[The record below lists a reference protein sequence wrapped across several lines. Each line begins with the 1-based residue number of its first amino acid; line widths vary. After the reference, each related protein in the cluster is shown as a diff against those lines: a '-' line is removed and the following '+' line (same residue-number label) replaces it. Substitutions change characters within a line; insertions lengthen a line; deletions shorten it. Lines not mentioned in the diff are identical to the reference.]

1 MQDDTGKLTTSFV
14 QLRIFMLF
22 LLAGLLSWFL
32 EFSASFGEGLLV
44 LFSWEIIDSSRSQ
57 IDPFSPIRNATDLGS
72 IQSVSSSGRARSL
85 LTRPQAWAASARTGS
100 KEWLILIQR
109 NPLPNKGFCGCQW
122 CLYLAHKISFVFL
135 WKASICFSD
144 SFALPLKIFVKNL
157 QAISI
162 SVFMVLRRIVCLS
175 LNAHSFRLPSLVLFQ
190 INPVLS
196 TDSFFLGISITVLS

>member
-122 CLYLAHKISFVFL
+122 CLYLAHKISLVFL

-162 SVFMVLRRIVCLS
+162 SVFMVYVE
-175 LNAHSFRLPSLVLFQ
+175 
-190 INPVLS
+190 
-196 TDSFFLGISITVLS
+196 